1 MKNWFSGHGKPI
13 LGKTKLVP
21 CVGGLLGASRIL
33 PALSTQLKNWFPVQS
48 VLKTRFSEFFFGLP
62 LRRPGFPFFSEPG
75 PRMVLRIGFGVRN
88 GFSRLHRES
97 CCWSGVFWRIGFR
110 CEDSVFRAFNRFSVA
125 KTRFS
130 ELFRARTLSS
140 KKWFLAWAAELLSVA
155 VACWLKCFEIYW
167 RLWIPFCL

>member
-1 MKNWFSGHGKPI
+1 MQLLKVFTTHSSNKDKDLALQDVLPLFHNQSIVLPFRFLTDQEVLQPGHGFVVPFFGFVKIFGFYHFFWFWVKNWFSGHGKPI

-75 PRMVLRIGFGVRN
+75 PRMVLRIGFWV
-88 GFSRLHRES
+88 
-97 CCWSGVFWRIGFR
+97 
-110 CEDSVFRAFNRFSVA
+110 
-125 KTRFS
+125 
-130 ELFRARTLSS
+130 
-140 KKWFLAWAAELLSVA
+140 
-155 VACWLKCFEIYW
+155 
-167 RLWIPFCL
+167 